1 MVIKYFRVFFVVFFV
16 FIFLGLFSVCLRIR
30 WFFRVFFFKV
40 LGLF

>member
-16 FIFLGLFSVCLRIR
+16 FIFLGLFSVCLRIQ